1 MTYLTARLFAVVYPT
16 VTPATVDTRLWHFT
30 GSHLTTYAGQHG
42 TILGPWTTSKMIVTS
57 DGMSSG
63 AVVASPSR
71 LQNDGPNFG
80 IWLRH
85 Q

>member
-1 MTYLTARLFAVVYPT
+1 
-16 VTPATVDTRLWHFT
+16 
-30 GSHLTTYAGQHG
+30 
-42 TILGPWTTSKMIVTS
+42 MIVTS